1 LAELW
6 ADTYLTQ
13 EAGESTLGLGSYRF
27 LKKQRVR
34 STRNF
39 DKDTGLVHLNI
50 NRKITGQQ
58 KRASELCSTGLGA
71 YLCSH
76 NNQLMYDFTWRQR
89 VIDRGE
95 VPARW
100 C

>member
-1 LAELW
+1 MAELW

-39 DKDTGLVHLNI
+39 DKGTGLIH
-50 NRKITGQQ
+50 
-58 KRASELCSTGLGA
+58 
-71 YLCSH
+71 
-76 NNQLMYDFTWRQR
+76 
-89 VIDRGE
+89 
-95 VPARW
+95 
-100 C
+100 